1 MRILSQRYGW
11 ERADGYNS
19 TAVCAIRPCV
29 VMVGDRKRAGA
40 GSRRRSS
47 ADLGTCVCV
56 VVVVREENAQSPAP
70 EQHRCVH
77 CGARGRHLLDELPEG
92 GGLGL
97 SPGHDP
103 IQLQHRT
110 QRHQSRVIGAITMDG
125 SLQLLHR
132 LWNPLPSCP
141 AAAKASVFGRA
152 AAGARGKAVSLSL
165 TLQQH
170 KQRHLSLAESPRER
184 KGGQCVSGR
193 TCRSSCALLS
203 PSTCAPEDVENAK
216 RRAFQEGSTRKSK
229 MKSKMTIKKKI
240 KRRRAPRRSRRRA
253 SRRSTR
259 RACQ

>member
-1 MRILSQRYGW
+1 MRILSQRCGW

-103 IQLQHRT
+103 IQLQRRT
-110 QRHQSRVIGAITMDG
+110 QRRQSRVIGAITIDG
-125 SLQLLHR
+125 SLQLRHG

-141 AAAKASVFGRA
+141 AAAPHAKASAFGRV
-152 AAGARGKAVSLSL
+152 AAGAQGRAVCLGANL
-165 TLQQH
+165 PLELRALVAQH
-170 KQRHLSLAESPRER
+170 LRRPR
-184 KGGQCVSGR
+184 VSR
-193 TCRSSCALLS
+193 MS
-203 PSTCAPEDVENAK
+203 K
-216 RRAFQEGSTRKSK
+216 RRAFQEGSTR
-229 MKSKMTIKKKI
+229 T
-240 KRRRAPRRSRRRA
+240 
-253 SRRSTR
+253 ST
-259 RACQ
+259 